1 MAEKA
6 CFLGVFN
13 RDVMKNIAKIMAGL
27 RNSVHGFDGPAVSLV
42 IAHYGRDPF
51 FILVSC
57 LLSLRTKDTIS
68 LPVSLKLFQLVKNFD
83 DLAAMPQVELE
94 QIIYS
99 TGFYRQKAKQ
109 LQAIAREILL
119 HHNGEVPHTREALL
133 ALPGVGIKT
142 ANLVLAEAFRI
153 PALCVDIHVHRISNR
168 LGLIA
173 TRTPEETEQALQKVL
188 PKKYWPEWNNLLVVF
203 GQNICTPQ
211 SPHCST
217 CPLAKLCLRRGVTRS
232 R

>member
-1 MAEKA
+1 
-6 CFLGVFN
+6 
-13 RDVMKNIAKIMAGL
+13 MKSIAKIMAGL
-27 RNSVHGFDGPAVSLV
+27 RKTVRGFDGPAVSLV
-42 IAHYGRDPF
+42 IAQHGRDPY

-57 LLSLRTKDTIS
+57 LLSLRTKDSIS
-68 LPVSLKLFQLVKNFD
+68 LPVSLKLFQSVKNFD
-83 DLAAMPQVELE
+83 DLAAMRREDLE
-94 QIIYS
+94 KIIYS

-109 LQAIAREILL
+109 LQAVAREIVL
-119 HHNGEVPHTREALL
+119 HHAGTVPNTRVALL
-133 ALPGVGIKT
+133 ALPGVGLKT
-142 ANLVLAEAFRI
+142 ANLVLAEAFGI

-168 LGLIA
+168 LGLVA

-188 PKKYWPEWNNLLVVF
+188 PQKYWPEWNNLLVLF

-217 CPLAKLCLRRGVTRS
+217 CPLAKLCLKIGVTRS

>member
-1 MAEKA
+1 
-6 CFLGVFN
+6 
-13 RDVMKNIAKIMAGL
+13 MKNLVKIVAGL
-27 RNSVHGFDGPAVSLV
+27 RTTVRGFDGPAVSLV
-42 IAHYGRDPF
+42 IAHHGRDPF

-57 LLSLRTKDTIS
+57 LLSLRTKDSIS
-68 LPVSLKLFQLVKNFD
+68 LPVSLTLFQTVKNFN
-83 DLAAMPQVELE
+83 DLAAMPLAELE
-94 QIIYS
+94 KRVYS

-109 LQAIAREILL
+109 LKAVAREIIV
-119 HHNGEVPHTREALL
+119 HYGGKVPSTREELL
-133 ALPGVGIKT
+133 ALPGVGLKT
-142 ANLVLAEAFRI
+142 TNLVLAEAFGI
-153 PALCVDIHVHRISNR
+153 PALCVDVHVHRISNR

-203 GQNICTPQ
+203 GQHMCTSQ

-217 CPLAKLCLRRGVTRS
+217 CPLAKLCPKIGVTRS

>member
-1 MAEKA
+1 
-6 CFLGVFN
+6 
-13 RDVMKNIAKIMAGL
+13 MKNIAKIMAGL
-27 RNSVHGFDGPAVSLV
+27 RKTVRGFDGPAVSLV
-42 IAHYGRDPF
+42 IAQHGRDPY

-57 LLSLRTKDTIS
+57 LLSLRTKDSIS
-68 LPVSLKLFQLVKNFD
+68 LPASLELFQSVKNFD
-83 DLAAMPQVELE
+83 DLVALPREDLE
-94 QIIYS
+94 KIIYS

-109 LQAIAREILL
+109 LQAVAREIIL
-119 HHNGEVPHTREALL
+119 HHGGKVPNTREALL
-133 ALPGVGIKT
+133 ALPGVGLKT
-142 ANLVLAEAFRI
+142 ANLVLAEAFGI

-173 TRTPEETEQALQKVL
+173 TRTPEETERALQKVL
-188 PKKYWPEWNNLLVVF
+188 PKEYWPEWNNLLVVF

-217 CPLAKLCLRRGVTRS
+217 CPLAKLCPRVGVTRS

>member
-1 MAEKA
+1 
-6 CFLGVFN
+6 
-13 RDVMKNIAKIMAGL
+13 MAGL
-27 RNSVHGFDGPAVSLV
+27 RKTVRGFDGPAVSLV
-42 IAHYGRDPF
+42 IAEYGRDPF

-57 LLSLRTKDTIS
+57 LLSLRTKDSIS
-68 LPVSLKLFQLVKNFD
+68 LPVSLKLFQSVKTFA
-83 DLAAMPQVELE
+83 DLAAMPRAELE
-94 QIIYS
+94 KIIYS

-109 LQAIAREILL
+109 LQAIAQEILL
-119 HHNGEVPHTREALL
+119 HHGGVVPHTREALL
-133 ALPGVGIKT
+133 ALPGVGLKT

-168 LGLIA
+168 LGLVT

-188 PKKYWPEWNNLLVVF
+188 PKEYWFEWNRLLVVF

-211 SPHCST
+211 SPHCSK
-217 CPLAKLCLRRGVTRS
+217 CPLAKLCPKVGVTRS